1 MHAFTHYNPVRL
13 IFGAGSIAHLGE
25 LAAEHGR
32 HALLVTGRG
41 AARATGLLERATDLL
56 ESAGLRVT
64 HFDRVTP
71 NPTAALVDEGA
82 ARARA
87 AGCDVVVAVGGGS
100 AMDAAKAIAVGAT
113 HDAPIADF
121 LRIEGKLLPTAAT
134 LPIICATT
142 TAGTSSELTRFAV
155 ITVEEFTQKS
165 AIASDFI
172 YPRASIVDP
181 ELTLT
186 CPPEITAGVGVDVLA
201 HAIEG
206 YFSTAATP
214 ISDLCAERAI
224 ELVARNLP
232 RAVHNGA
239 DLEARDAMSLANV
252 FAGYTL
258 ATAGGSVVHAL
269 EHPISAHYPQIAHGV
284 GLAALM
290 IAYAE
295 RCFDRDPVK
304 FGKIAR
310 LMGRGVVGG
319 RIEDSAEFAPDAIR
333 ALLDQVGLNVSLA
346 EIGVEREK
354 LPTIVDDALRYMGE
368 AVRKTPVD
376 FTRAELIELLEASFG
391 SAAA

>member
-1 MHAFTHYNPVRL
+1 MYEFTYHNPVRL
-13 IFGAGSIAHLGE
+13 IFGAGSIARLGE
-25 LAAEHGR
+25 LAAEHGSR
-32 HALLVTGRG
+32 ALLVTGRG
-41 AARATGLLERATDLL
+41 SARATGLLDRATELL
-56 ESAGLRVT
+56 ASAGLEVT
-64 HFDRVTP
+64 RFDRVMP

-82 ARARA
+82 ALARA
-87 AGCDVVVAVGGGS
+87 EGCDVVVAVGGGS

-121 LRIEGKLLPTAAT
+121 LRVEGKREPTAAT

-142 TAGTSSELTRFAV
+142 TAGTASELTRFAV
-155 ITVEEFTQKS
+155 ITVEELTQKS

-172 YPRASIVDP
+172 YARAAIVDS

-186 CPPEITAGVGVDVLA
+186 CPAEVTANVGVDVLA

-214 ISDLCAERAI
+214 VTDLCAERAI

-232 RAVHNGA
+232 RAVR
-239 DLEARDAMSLANV
+239 DCSDPEARDAMSLANV
-252 FAGYTL
+252 FAGYAL
-258 ATAGGSVVHAL
+258 AAAGASVMHAL
-269 EHPISAHYPQIAHGV
+269 EHPISAHYPEVAHGA

-290 IAYAE
+290 VAYAE
-295 RCFDRDPVK
+295 RCFDQDPVK
-304 FGKIAR
+304 FGKVAR

-346 EIGVEREK
+346 EIGVAREK
-354 LPTIVDDALRYMGE
+354 LPTIVDDALRYMGV

-376 FTRAELIELLEASFG
+376 FTREELIELLEASYQRE
-391 SAAA
+391 